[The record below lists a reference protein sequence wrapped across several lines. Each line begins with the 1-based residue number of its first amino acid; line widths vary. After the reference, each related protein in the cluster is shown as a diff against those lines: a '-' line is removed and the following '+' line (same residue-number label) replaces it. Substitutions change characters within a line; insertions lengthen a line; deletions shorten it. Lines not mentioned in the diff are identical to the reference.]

1 MSFTISNVKF
11 FNRKLLPKTINFK
24 CEDSQVVAVISQDRY
39 LRKNFRN
46 VLQGKHLARSG
57 IFKINQYD
65 MVNKQW
71 TKRKVSVIGVNKLLK
86 KWPEKFWLY
95 TSLLLNR
102 NFLSKAKINYIDKK
116 YSYLSFSTSKNNKTD
131 LEMRD
136 KVESMISKFINNSLD
151 IEEQWLSEFLEQI
164 IDFNNKNLEKSFG
177 NLEDHI
183 KIIVK
188 DYYYLIEKGQNFE
201 LMQTFLQ
208 TLWDKVYSFMEL
220 SSLCTCEYNTKKAKD
235 RQKRKLAKD
244 LNFNQ
249 TNFVTRK
256 QLKII
261 DLKVNNIKRKL
272 SKTNFIIK
280 NLKKQIIFELD
291 KSETQ
296 TKKTKNLEELFSWRK
311 ASEDQRFEFK
321 IKQEKM
327 FFEGLSDEANTL
339 RGKIVEVMHRYHKK
353 VLNDECEKG
362 NIEEFREKKQMLK
375 SKIVSIYKQ
384 SLLFIDETA
393 KELGF
398 EFSIL
403 SLKFN
408 RMEEIWFQLLTAIY
422 LKQYNII
429 FYNIFSKVNQAEREE
444 LLKVINN
451 LLNINPKFSIVFIEE
466 SIYEIPELNKNIY
479 LINENEITETNFE
492 KVLQKHWTTYG
503 GEFFAKNNRFNYKYD
518 GKKLETMNESLKIES
533 SKFKEAGQI
542 IINPMKVSTNKKE
555 NGNIILEITGIINYN
570 KEFLD
575 TNMYEVITKEN
586 DLKLYFYSIKKYNN
600 NEKVKLYLTEESIL
614 KVL

>member
-1 MSFTISNVKF
+1 MSFTLSNVKF
-11 FNRKLLPKTINFK
+11 FNKKLLPKTVNFK
-24 CEDSQVVAVISQDRY
+24 CKDSELVTVISQERY
-39 LRKNFRN
+39 LRKNFKN
-46 VLQGKHLARSG
+46 VLEGKYLVKSG

-71 TKRKVSVIGVNKLLK
+71 TKKKVATIGVNKFFR

-102 NFLSKAKINYIDKK
+102 KFLSKAKINYIDKK

-136 KVESMISKFINNSLD
+136 KVESMISKFINNSVD
-151 IEEQWLSEFLEQI
+151 VEEQWLSEFLEQI
-164 IDFNNKNLEKSFG
+164 VTFNNKNLEKSFG

-183 KIIVK
+183 KIIIR
-188 DYYYLIEKGQNFE
+188 DYYLLIEKNQNLE
-201 LMQTFLQ
+201 LIQTFLQ

-220 SSLCTCEYNTKKAKD
+220 SSLCTCEYNTKKVKD
-235 RQKRKLAKD
+235 RKKRKLAKE
-244 LNFNQ
+244 LNFRQ

-256 QLKII
+256 QLKIL
-261 DLKVNNIKRKL
+261 DLKVNDIKRKI

-280 NLKKQIIFELD
+280 NLKKQILFELD
-291 KSETQ
+291 KSEFQ
-296 TKKTKNLEELFSWRK
+296 TKKVKNLEELFNWRK

-362 NIEEFREKKQMLK
+362 NLEEFKEKKAVLK
-375 SKIVSIYKQ
+375 KQKVSIYKQ

-422 LKQYNII
+422 LKKYNII
-429 FYNIFSKVNQAEREE
+429 FYNVFSKLNQNERNE

-451 LLNINPKFSIVFIEE
+451 LVIIDSKFSIIFVEE
-466 SIYEIPELNKNIY
+466 SIYEIPDLSKNIY
-479 LINENEITETNFE
+479 LITENDIVETSFE
-492 KVLQKHWTTYG
+492 KVLEKNWTTYG

-518 GKKLETMNESLKIES
+518 GKKLYTMNESLKIQS
-533 SKFKEAGQI
+533 NNFKESGQI
-542 IINPMKVSTNKKE
+542 IINPMKVATNKKE
-555 NGNIILEITGIINYN
+555 NGNLILELNAIINSN
-570 KEFLD
+570 REFLD
-575 TNMYEVITKEN
+575 ANMYEVITKEN
-586 DLKLYFYSIKKYNN
+586 DLKLYFYSIKKYNI
-600 NEKVKLYLTEESIL
+600 NEKVKLYISDESIL
-614 KVL
+614 KVV